1 MSVISLL
8 SDFGLKD
15 PYVAEMK
22 AVILSICPD
31 ARVVDISH
39 EIQKFDV
46 RMGAYVLASTAPYFP
61 QKTVHVAVVDPGV
74 GTGRLPILVETK
86 RSCYVGPDNGLLML
100 AAQKE
105 GIVRVYSI
113 SNSEYLLPDVSRT
126 FHGRDIFAPVGAH
139 LVCGVAPCEFGP
151 VLDEYVV
158 PDFSA
163 PKTEGETLVGEVLHV
178 DDFGNVISNISMD
191 YFERAKIGDRN
202 LLDVVVGGTSLSV
215 PFCSAYGEVEV
226 GSALGLIGS
235 GDFFEVS
242 VNQGRA
248 VDVFGAK
255 VGDVFRVS
263 LAL

>member
-22 AVILSICPD
+22 AVILSINPTV
-31 ARVVDISH
+31 RVVDITH
-39 EIQKFDV
+39 EIKKFNI

-61 QKTVHVAVVDPGV
+61 LGTVHVAVVDPGV
-74 GTGRLPILVETK
+74 GSDRLPIVVETR

-105 GIVRVYSI
+105 EIVNVYSI
-113 SNSEYLLPDVSRT
+113 SNPKYLLPKVSKT
-126 FHGRDIFAPVGAH
+126 FHGRDIFAPVGSH
-139 LVCGVAPCEFGP
+139 LASGVAASEFGE
-151 VLDEYVV
+151 VLEEFVV
-158 PDFSA
+158 PDFA
-163 PKTEGETLVGEVLHV
+163 AATKEDDVLVGEVLHV
-178 DDFGNVISNISMD
+178 DDFGNVISNVTGED
-191 YFERAKIGDRN
+191 LVGAKIAEKN
-202 LLDVVVGGTSLSV
+202 VLSVSVGSQSLGV
-215 PFCSAYGEVEV
+215 PFCSAYADVEV
-226 GSALGLIGS
+226 GAVLGLVGS
-235 GDFFEVS
+235 GGFFEVS